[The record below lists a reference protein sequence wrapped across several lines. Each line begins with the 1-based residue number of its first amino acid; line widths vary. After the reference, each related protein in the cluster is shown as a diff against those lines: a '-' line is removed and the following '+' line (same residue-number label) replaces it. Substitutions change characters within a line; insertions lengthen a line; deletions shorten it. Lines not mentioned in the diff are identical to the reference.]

1 MDSNLEQQLAALQQH
16 STGELRR
23 KYFDLSGDA
32 TNTRNRT
39 WLIRRIA
46 WLIQA
51 QENEK

>member
-1 MDSNLEQQLAALQQH
+1 MDSSLEQQMAALQQ

-39 WLIRRIA
+39 SLIRRII
-46 WLIQA
+46 WQI
-51 QENEK
+51 